1 MLNTGHKGKLTNS
14 WYMSPDNFEKSF
26 VATTYLK
33 ITTHQWWAKACAQL
47 FELLDALSLVNQI
60 EDDGKDTDG
69 LILSHQF
76 LVLAVQVLKGVKI
89 QGCKKIKLEWIKIS
103 V

>member
-1 MLNTGHKGKLTNS
+1 
-14 WYMSPDNFEKSF
+14 
-26 VATTYLK
+26 
-33 ITTHQWWAKACAQL
+33 
-47 FELLDALSLVNQI
+47 VNQI

-89 QGCKKIKLEWIKIS
+89 QGCKKIKLE
-103 V
+103 